1 MTLRILTALLLAAS
15 LAAQTAPEQVP
26 TTIECD
32 GQAEMVTVGGVTTI
46 TYQKNVRVRGTNI
59 SLNCDSLKIEI
70 TNTGAPGS
78 TIGKLDK
85 FQSLL
90 ATGKVLIVQGDRE
103 AACGRAEILPEQDKI
118 ELTENPVV
126 VDRGTQTRTE
136 GEKITMFRG
145 QRRVVV
151 DKIRTVAP
159 PLKDLGFDKDKLLQ
173 PDAKP
178 AAPPAEAP
186 KSN

>member
-1 MTLRILTALLLAAS
+1 MILRSLLAAFVLAAS
-15 LAAQTAPEQVP
+15 LPAQTAPAQVP
-26 TTIECD
+26 TVIECA
-32 GQAEMVTVGGVTTI
+32 GQAEMVTTGNLTTI
-46 TYQKNVRVRGTNI
+46 TYRKNVRVRGTNI
-59 SLNCDSLKIEI
+59 SLDCDFLKIEI

-78 TIGKLDK
+78 TVGKLDK

-90 ATGKVLIVQGDRE
+90 ATGNVLIVQGDRE

-145 QRRVVV
+145 QRRVVI

-159 PLKDLGFDKDKLLQ
+159 PLKDLGFDQDQLL
-173 PDAKP
+173 KP
-178 AAPPAEAP
+178 GDNPASPPEAP
-186 KSN
+186 KGE